1 MKKSSSKSMKK
12 YAMGGISGKGL
23 VGNMKGKP
31 DAKAAFVK
39 LGNTKYAS
47 NKSSKKPNEK

>member
-1 MKKSSSKSMKK
+1 MKSSKK
-12 YAMGGISGKGL
+12 GGVSGKGI
-23 VGNMKGKP
+23 VGNMKGKA

-47 NKSSKKPNEK
+47 NKSSKKGK